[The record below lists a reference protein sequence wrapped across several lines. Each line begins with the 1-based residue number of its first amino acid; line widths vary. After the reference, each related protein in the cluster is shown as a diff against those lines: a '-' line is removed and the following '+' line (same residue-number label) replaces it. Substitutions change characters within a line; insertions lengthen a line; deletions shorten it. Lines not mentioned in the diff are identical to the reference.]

1 MFGRIVGNSEHT
13 SQASPAKTHRTLGSC
28 NAPNG
33 RACSNARLA
42 RRTSASAPIAPT
54 ICRPIGRP
62 ARVRPQG
69 MEAEWPAQTG
79 SPARHPYDPALM
91 NNFSVNKQNRGGSG
105 RLRGGGPPVV
115 VAPPPIDA

>member
-1 MFGRIVGNSEHT
+1 MFGRIVGNLRTYVPSI
-13 SQASPAKTHRTLGSC
+13 SAKIHRTRGSC
-28 NAPNG
+28 SAPNG

-62 ARVRPQG
+62 AGVRPQG

-79 SPARHPYDPALM
+79 SPARHPYDRALT
-91 NNFSVNKQNRGGSG
+91 NK
-105 RLRGGGPPVV
+105 L
-115 VAPPPIDA
+115 